1 MTKEF
6 PNKTFES
13 DAQQDPDSLDSLE
26 NLLRLLADLSIIDR
40 AKREKAAAEIQ
51 KTTLPNSE
59 NPNARLPNSKISR
72 SIPQNSETSNAE
84 HSKSN
89 FSEQSNSGDS
99 NGNGQDY
106 RRDRLREVPNTN
118 SSRLSKLG
126 ISDDLAP
133 IQKAEQNLR
142 TSAPSNT
149 RNASGNGQDY
159 QRDRLRES
167 PSAAS
172 SRVSKLTANDFG
184 RDDLQSSEPPPRKT
198 SERRDSEQRD
208 SEQRDLER
216 RNLEQG
222 DLEQRDT
229 GHSNGNGQR
238 DRRSEIPAAPMVA
251 EQNSYRDRIKKI
263 LAMPVQSDSSFL
275 EKLQNAKLDSDAS
288 PAIPSLLDDIKFLEI
303 PSIQPEKIPADLT
316 SPTEVPQK
324 PVQIPQLETQS
335 NISPESDLGTFRHL
349 SKLLGDLNGLDSTK
363 KPEDT
368 SIPPEKPKAADE
380 TAQLQVLQNIL
391 VEPELVQVRN
401 FLETVELKL
410 TTLEHQVNDP
420 ALELKLKEL
429 ETQMSDT
436 SEIGDMQRKMAEMAS
451 QQTNLLTNF
460 PTELAN
466 LRQRLMEVEQNLYEP
481 EQLVN
486 LLMPVIV
493 ELLNRKISESKED
506 ISQAIVPIIDSVI
519 HQRTQEDK
527 VAMSNALA
535 EIIPAAIS
543 QQIQNSPKE
552 IAKAIGPEI
561 GAAIQEQIRL
571 DKDVIA
577 NALAPE
583 MGAAI
588 KQQILLERDA
598 MVDALYP
605 VIGNTISKYLSEA
618 IRAINERV
626 ERTFSLEG
634 MQRKMRAKMQGVS
647 EAELILKESM
657 PYEVQAVF
665 LIQKDSGLVMVDLQ
679 KRSDDPEFPALESDM
694 VAGMLTAIRTFVND
708 CIARSGN
715 VSELDEIDYGGS
727 KIVLEVAGY
736 CYLAVVIQGE
746 PDKKFILKIRNTL
759 SELIQKHDKWIEQ
772 FDGDSSTIPSAV
784 YKLLQ
789 PLLDKP
795 DPEKST
801 KSNRGLLIVGFV
813 VLGLILVPWGFYQY
827 RNGVDRRLEAKT
839 TNAIASTPELAVYRL
854 NVAANGERLQLS
866 GQLPNQYLRDRAAQ
880 VTQRVILAENPQLTI
895 DNQIFAVDV
904 PPDPVLAAAEVQ
916 RVTALLNQTAGT
928 AIATSFKVDKITI
941 TGKVTEPAIADR
953 ITQAL
958 AQIPGV
964 KYITNTVTIQPPELT
979 TRIYFY
985 TGLADLRPEDTVRI
999 LEVTAFLERYP
1010 SYNLKILG
1018 RSDPIGD
1025 PFSNQQLASDRGQS
1039 VYNAL
1044 VQRGIDRKRLQVI
1057 GLDYHLSSTDPKE
1070 PLWMARRVEF
1080 VPVLSVR

>member
-6 PNKTFES
+6 PNNTFES
-13 DAQQDPDSLDSLE
+13 NAQQDPDSLDSLE
-26 NLLRLLADLSIIDR
+26 NLLRLLADLSIIER

-51 KTTLPNSE
+51 KATLPNSE
-59 NPNARLPNSKISR
+59 AQNVKIPNATPKNSEA
-72 SIPQNSETSNAE
+72 QNSEAYR
-84 HSKSN
+84 SKLPKPHLP
-89 FSEQSNSGDS
+89 EQSNRGIS

-106 RRDRLREVPNTN
+106 QSDRMREAPNTEPSPISKLATNDDLARDRL
-118 SSRLSKLG
+118 
-126 ISDDLAP
+126 P
-133 IQKAEQNLR
+133 IQKAEIQNLR
-142 TSAPSNT
+142 TPEQSNT
-149 RNASGNGQDY
+149 RNANGNGQDY
-159 QRDRLRES
+159 QRDRMREA
-167 PSAAS
+167 PSAES
-172 SRVSKLTANDFG
+172 SRISKLPTNNFG
-184 RDDLQSSEPPPRKT
+184 RDLQSSELSPRKT
-198 SERRDSEQRD
+198 SDRRDSDR
-208 SEQRDLER
+208 
-216 RNLEQG
+216 
-222 DLEQRDT
+222 
-229 GHSNGNGQR
+229 SNGNGQKR

-275 EKLQNAKLDSDAS
+275 EKLQNAKLESDAS

-303 PSIQPEKIPADLT
+303 PSIQLEEVPADLP
-316 SPTEVPQK
+316 SPTKPPQK
-324 PVQIPQLETQS
+324 PVQIPPLETQS
-335 NISPESDLGTFRHL
+335 NISPEADMGAFRHL
-349 SKLLGDLNGLDSTK
+349 SKLLGDLNGLDSTRNL
-363 KPEDT
+363 EDT
-368 SIPPEKPKAADE
+368 SISDEKPKAVDE

-391 VEPELVQVRN
+391 VEPELIQVRN

-466 LRQRLMEVEQNLYEP
+466 LKQRLMDVEQNLYEP
-481 EQLVN
+481 EQLVS

-493 ELLNRKISESKED
+493 ELLNRKVTESKED

-519 HQRTQEDK
+519 YQRTQEDK

-665 LIQKDSGLVMVDLQ
+665 LIQKGSGLVMVDLQ
-679 KRSDDPEFPALESDM
+679 RSSDDPEVPALESDM

-801 KSNRGLLIVGFV
+801 KSNRGLLIVGFAL
-813 VLGLILVPWGFYQY
+813 LGLILVPWGFYQY
-827 RNGVDRRLEAKT
+827 RSSVDRRLEAKT
-839 TNAIASTPELAVYRL
+839 ANAIASTPELAVYRL
-854 NVAANGERLQLS
+854 NVAANGDRLQLS

-904 PPDPVLAAAEVQ
+904 PPDPLLAAAEVQ
-916 RVTALLNQTAGT
+916 RVTAILNQTAGT
-928 AIATSFKVDKITI
+928 AIATSFKGDKITI

-953 ITQAL
+953 ITQSL

-964 KYITNTVTIQPPELT
+964 KYITNTVTIQLPEIK

-985 TGLADLRPEDTVRI
+985 TGSADLRPEDMARI
-999 LEVTAFLERYP
+999 LEVSAFLERYP
-1010 SYNLKILG
+1010 NYNLKILG

-1039 VYNAL
+1039 VYDAL
-1044 VQRGIDRKRLQVI
+1044 VQRGVDRKRLQVI
-1057 GLDYHLSSTDPKE
+1057 GLDHHLNSTDPKE

-1080 VPVLSVR
+1080 MPVLSVR